1 MSPSLNKKIKE
12 LQKTLDGLLKNN
24 KPEKPKKIDDCK
36 SKKELELFTIE
47 ELTRWLKKNTEH
59 PEKFEKKH
67 KKYVVNT
74 VWEYFSD
81 SESSESES
89 SESDSDSESETDSDS
104 DSTSESE

>member
-1 MSPSLNKKIKE
+1 MGVNLNKQIKE
-12 LQKTLDGLLKNN
+12 LQKTLDSLLKN
-24 KPEKPKKIDDCK
+24 KKQDKPKKIDDCK
-36 SKKELELFTIE
+36 SKKELELFTIK
-47 ELTRWLKKNTEH
+47 ELINWLKKNTEH

-89 SESDSDSESETDSDS
+89 ESESSESSETESSDSDSG
-104 DSTSESE
+104 SESE